1 MDLSQYAE
9 LFLAESREHLSA
21 CNQLLLD
28 WERSPANLAPVGGL
42 FRAVH
47 TVKGMAATMGYAR
60 VTDLAHRAENL
71 LDLVRRGGRPATD
84 DLLQLLFRARD
95 ALEHAVEL
103 SVAGREDEIDVAE
116 VVADLEGAA
125 AHLGPHP
132 LAPSPR
138 SGEGERGGEVPPV
151 AVGRLVQ
158 VTLRAEAPLKGGR
171 ALLVIKKA
179 QAVGPVQAVTP
190 PESAFEA
197 DEFDGRF
204 SFRIGGAAGVAEIER
219 AVRAAGEVEHVTV
232 GGEERRPASGADSLP
247 SAPETKSR
255 HIRVDLGRLDGLMD
269 LIGELVTV
277 RGRLNELAAYAR
289 DPAIDDVAI
298 QVSRLSRE
306 LQAEIIQARMTPVW
320 QVFDRFPR
328 LVRDLAR
335 ELGKQVAF
343 RVEGKEIELDRAIL
357 DELGDPLLHLLRN
370 AVDHGIEAPAERRSR
385 GKKPEG
391 EIVLAAVRERAS
403 VVISVSDDGRGIARA
418 KILERAKRDGVVD
431 PHAEAL
437 SDDQLLRVLARPGF
451 STAESVTSVSGRGVG
466 IDVAMT
472 RIRALGGS
480 IDIRSQEGK
489 GTTFVLRLPVT
500 LAIVRALIAGV
511 GAERYALPLTY
522 VSETVEL
529 CVQAT
534 TTVERRAARVLREVA
549 SIGAGHAATALS
561 QLTNRRIMISVPQI
575 NIARLEEVPDLLGN
589 PQDVVAAV
597 LMHMLGDLTGRTLLL
612 FPEAVGRRLC
622 DMLLRRPIGTTNVFD
637 ALEQSCLKEA
647 GNILSGAYMNALSD
661 FMGMLLLPSVPSLV
675 VDLSAAVLTTT
686 YLNFGHERDFVFCVE
701 TEFHIDSAEGLRG
714 HFLLLP
720 DLASLKAIFD
730 AIRLT

>member
-21 CNQLLLD
+21 CNQLLLE

-95 ALEHAVEL
+95 AREHAVEL

-138 SGEGERGGEVPPV
+138 SGEGERGGEVPPA

-204 SFRIGGAAGVAEIER
+204 SFRIGGAVGVAEIER

-232 GGEERRPASGADSLP
+232 GGEERRPAAGADSLP
-247 SAPETKSR
+247 AAPETESP
-255 HIRVDLGRLDGLMD
+255 HIRVDLERLDGLMD

-357 DELGDPLLHLLRN
+357 DELGDPLMHLLRN
-370 AVDHGIEAPAERRSR
+370 AVDHGIEPASERRRR
-385 GKKPEG
+385 GKQPEG
-391 EIVLAAVRERAS
+391 EVVLSAARERAS
-403 VVISVSDDGRGIARA
+403 VAITVTDDGRGIDRA
-418 KILERAKRDGVVD
+418 KTLERAKRDGVVD
-431 PHAEAL
+431 PHADTL
-437 SDDQLLRVLARPGF
+437 THDQLLRVLARPGF
-451 STAESVTSVSGRGVG
+451 STAETVTSVSGRGVG
-466 IDVAMT
+466 IDVVMT
-472 RIRALGGS
+472 RLRALGGT
-480 IDIRSQEGK
+480 IRIRPESGK
-489 GTTFVLRLPVT
+489 GTSFALRLPGT
-500 LAIVRALIAGV
+500 PAIV
-511 GAERYALPLTY
+511 
-522 VSETVEL
+522 
-529 CVQAT
+529 
-534 TTVERRAARVLREVA
+534 
-549 SIGAGHAATALS
+549 
-561 QLTNRRIMISVPQI
+561 
-575 NIARLEEVPDLLGN
+575 
-589 PQDVVAAV
+589 
-597 LMHMLGDLTGRTLLL
+597 
-612 FPEAVGRRLC
+612 
-622 DMLLRRPIGTTNVFD
+622 
-637 ALEQSCLKEA
+637 
-647 GNILSGAYMNALSD
+647 
-661 FMGMLLLPSVPSLV
+661 PSVTPSARSGT
-675 VDLSAAVLTTT
+675 SAAP
-686 YLNFGHERDFVFCVE
+686 R
-701 TEFHIDSAEGLRG
+701 
-714 HFLLLP
+714 P
-720 DLASLKAIFD
+720 
-730 AIRLT
+730 